1 MVDNQKPRSWWQTL
15 PGILTA
21 TAGVITAVTGLIVAL
36 HGIGVFDTEPKREA
50 NWNVQRSSTEDAPTP
65 PKSQI
70 IHPTKETTG
79 ETPSPVGSQTLQSSS
94 ERVNLLSPDNGGQV
108 LVASSAQWLKTID
121 GKEEHSADLD
131 IGSTAVYAFKDE
143 QSAIFD
149 TFRVLIHGTTDTNLK
164 EFELLAGN
172 DSPSGEF
179 KPIGKFQTQNLLLL
193 KDPFQ
198 EFTFQPVKAKYLKV
212 RIVSSYGHA
221 ITWVYE
227 FQLLGSLEK

>member
-1 MVDNQKPRSWWQTL
+1 MVEDPKPRSWWQTL

-36 HGIGVFDTEPKREA
+36 HGFGVFDTEPKKEA
-50 NWNVQRSSTEDAPTP
+50 DRNIQRSSTEDSPTST
-65 PKSQI
+65 KSQT
-70 IHPTKETTG
+70 IHPTKATSSEA
-79 ETPSPVGSQTLQSSS
+79 PSPLNSKTLQSPS
-94 ERVNLLSPDNGGQV
+94 ERVNLLSPENGGQV

-121 GKEEHSADLD
+121 GKEEHSADLA
-131 IGSTAVYAFKDE
+131 IGSTAVYTFKDE
-143 QSAIFD
+143 QAAIFD

-198 EFTFQPVKAKYLKV
+198 EFKFQPVKAKYLKV
-212 RIVSSYGHA
+212 RILSSYGHA

-227 FQLLGSLEK
+227 FQLLGMLEK